1 MGTQGNKT
9 MPPIFNCEEK
19 LMQKKLIAVAV
30 AGLMSGAAFAQT
42 SVTLGGKF
50 DACYAFSKAANNDTA
65 ALGSTGGKT
74 TETQQDG
81 CNTSSRVTIGA
92 KEQIAKGYD
101 IRIDYDIRFGSVHE
115 GKSGL
120 AGNDKK
126 VMAFTTPAGTLQ
138 WGVANLEG
146 QNYHI
151 AEKPYMVT
159 PKDTELVKF
168 GVSQLREESLTSRN
182 TSYWSPTLTVGPVK
196 TLLKGSYAFGDQR
209 KSGDS
214 NTGNKGSGDAFTI
227 GSEGVVLDGLLDWG
241 LDYNRR
247 APTGSSSLAG
257 AGSTT
262 TWALNSSGVAT
273 SSVAYSGGM
282 IYTHAYINV
291 RPLPGNKNLKLVA
304 AYNTYRGY
312 NPAEAGGTFKEKNT
326 NFVVAYNFDGKA
338 EIGVGLSH
346 LNDVGQSRNSG
357 RGLMIG
363 GSYFL
368 SKSVQVYANLAKNNF
383 DRNETVSSGKYVG
396 TGTNFAGNLSKVDS
410 RTIKVGITKEF

>member
-50 DACYAFSKAANNDTA
+50 DACYAFSKASNADGTGATGTGPVGTNQ
-65 ALGSTGGKT
+65 GGKT

-209 KSGDS
+209 KSGSS
-214 NTGNKGSGDAFTI
+214 NIDNTGSGDAFTI

-247 APTGSSSLAG
+247 APTGSSSTG
-257 AGSTT
+257 A
-262 TWALNSSGVAT
+262 N
-273 SSVAYSGGM
+273 GM
-282 IYTHAYINV
+282 IYTHAYINL
-291 RPLPGNKNLKLVA
+291 RPLPGSKNLKLTA

-312 NPAEAGGTFKEKNT
+312 NSSAQLGATVDSSFKEKNT
-326 NFVVAYNFDGKA
+326 NFVVSYNFDGKA
-338 EIGVGLSH
+338 EVGVGVSH
-346 LNDVGQSRNSG
+346 LTDVGASRNSG
-357 RGLMIG
+357 RGIMIG

-383 DRNETVSSGKYVG
+383 DNNEVVTGGKYVG